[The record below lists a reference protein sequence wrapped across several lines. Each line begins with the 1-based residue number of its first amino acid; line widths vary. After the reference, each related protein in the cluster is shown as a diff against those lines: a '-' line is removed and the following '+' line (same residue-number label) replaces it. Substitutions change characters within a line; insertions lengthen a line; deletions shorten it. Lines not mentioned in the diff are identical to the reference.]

1 MQYVLSTTS
10 NEQYTLKGSAAALR
24 LFMIFLGNI
33 NGYVL
38 PFSEQSKRRLDVQLK
53 ILK

>member
-10 NEQYTLKGSAAALR
+10 NEQYTLKESEAVMW
-24 LFMIFLGNI
+24 LFMIFLGNV

-38 PFSEQSKRRLDVQLK
+38 PFSEK
-53 ILK
+53 